1 MAKKV
6 RELTADE
13 AGSIAGN
20 VCDTMDATLKDIYGK
35 IEVQAK
41 MGRKGM
47 HYEAYMGGNNP
58 YANIRHVLKKKGY
71 RVELVANVDCIYSF
85 NIFWQELLF

>member
-20 VCDTMDATLKDIYGK
+20 VCDTMDATLTDIYKK
-35 IEVQAK
+35 IEEQAK

-47 HYEAYMGGNNP
+47 KYEAYLGGLL
-58 YANIRHVLKKKGY
+58 YEKIKKVLMKKGY
-71 RVELVANVDCIYSF
+71 LVNRNGMQDMIYSF
-85 NIFWQELLF
+85 NIFWTGIPF

>member
-13 AGSIAGN
+13 ARSIAGN
-20 VCDTMDATLKDIYGK
+20 VCDTMNATLTDIYTK
-35 IEVQAK
+35 IEEQAK

-47 HYEAYMGGNNP
+47 KYEAHLAGLLYE
-58 YANIRHVLKKKGY
+58 NIKEVLKKKGY
-71 RVELVANVDCIYSF
+71 SVSRNGMQDMIYSF
-85 NIFWQELLF
+85 NIFWTGIPF